1 MKQAE
6 AAVYL
11 DELRPKKSGM
21 CSVKIR
27 VTFNRTRKYYST
39 NVEMLPA
46 EFQLIEK
53 ANKEEKLTKK
63 EKEQLK
69 NAKEAFKGIDVFLT
83 KAKTILNKFV
93 QKDEVFTFDKFN
105 EAYFEKRNVYNS
117 VSFAFDKYIEQLK
130 AQERV
135 GTASSFECA
144 KVSLESFKKNLTFAE
159 ITPSFLKSY
168 EAYMKRNGRSQTT
181 VGIYLRSLRAVFNSQ
196 NISSDLYPFG
206 DKEGKYKIRS
216 GSNTKKAIDVHEIAQ
231 LYQYKP
237 EPKSATDR
245 AKDYWFFLYLC
256 NGMNVKDFCLLR
268 WKNIDGNVLTYIRA
282 KTERS
287 NNKTEE
293 IKVSLKPETMEII
306 QKWAQP
312 SLNKEAFLF
321 PHIEEGMSAEKQ
333 RAVYQ
338 QVTKTINKYM
348 NRICAEIGIEKNV
361 TTYVARHSFATVLKN
376 SGTSIEM
383 ISELLG
389 HSSVEVTKNY
399 LASFKIDQI
408 HEQTNALTAGFS
420 NAV

>member
-39 NVEMLPA
+39 NIEMLPA
-46 EFQLIEK
+46 EF
-53 ANKEEKLTKK
+53 NKLMNAKK
-63 EKEQLK
+63 PTKEQKLQF
-69 NAKEAFKGIDVFLT
+69 NEIDVFLT
-83 KAKTILNKFV
+83 KAKELLNKFV
-93 QKDEVFTFDKFN
+93 KKDEVFTFEKFN
-105 EAYFEKRNVYNS
+105 EAYFSKRNVYNS

-135 GTASSFECA
+135 GTAASFECA
-144 KVSLESFKKNLTFAE
+144 KVSLESFKKNLKFAE

-168 EAYMKRNGRSQTT
+168 EAFMKRNGRSQTT
-181 VGIYLRSLRAVFNSQ
+181 VGIYLRSLRAVFNAQ
-196 NISSDLYPFG
+196 KISSDLYPFG

-216 GSNTKKAIDVHEIAQ
+216 GSNTKKALDVQEIAQ

-268 WKNIDGNVLTYIRA
+268 WKNIDGNVLTYVRA
-282 KTERS
+282 KTERT
-287 NNKTEE
+287 NKAEEE

-333 RAVYQ
+333 RDVFK

-348 NRICAEIGIEKNV
+348 NRICAEISIDKNV

>member
-11 DELRPKKSGM
+11 DELRPKKSGT

-39 NVEMLPA
+39 NIEMLPA
-46 EFQLIEK
+46 EF
-53 ANKEEKLTKK
+53 NKLMNAKK
-63 EKEQLK
+63 RTKEQTLQF
-69 NAKEAFKGIDVFLT
+69 NEIDVFLT
-83 KAKTILNKFV
+83 KAKTTLNTFV
-93 QKDEVFTFDKFN
+93 TKDEVFTFEKFN
-105 EAYFEKRNVYNS
+105 EAYFSKRNVYNS

-135 GTASSFECA
+135 GTAASFECA
-144 KVSLESFKKNLTFAE
+144 KVSLESFKKNLKFAE

-168 EAYMKRNGRSQTT
+168 EAFMKRNGRSQTT
-181 VGIYLRSLRAVFNSQ
+181 VGIYLRSLRAVFNAQ
-196 NISSDLYPFG
+196 KISSDLYPFG

-216 GSNTKKAIDVHEIAQ
+216 GSNTKKALDVQEIAQ

-287 NNKTEE
+287 NKETEE

-333 RAVYQ
+333 
-338 QVTKTINKYM
+338 
-348 NRICAEIGIEKNV
+348 IGF
-361 TTYVARHSFATVLKN
+361 Y
-376 SGTSIEM
+376 
-383 ISELLG
+383 
-389 HSSVEVTKNY
+389 
-399 LASFKIDQI
+399 
-408 HEQTNALTAGFS
+408 
-420 NAV
+420 

>member
-39 NVEMLPA
+39 NIEMLPA
-46 EFQLIEK
+46 EF
-53 ANKEEKLTKK
+53 NKLMNAKK
-63 EKEQLK
+63 RTKEQTLQF
-69 NAKEAFKGIDVFLT
+69 NEIDVFLT
-83 KAKTILNKFV
+83 KAKTILNTFV
-93 QKDEVFTFDKFN
+93 TKDEVFTFEKFN
-105 EAYFEKRNVYNS
+105 EAYFSKRNVYNS

-130 AQERV
+130 ADERV
-135 GTASSFECA
+135 GTAASFECA
-144 KVSLESFKKNLTFAE
+144 KVSLESFKKNLKFAE

-168 EAYMKRNGRSQTT
+168 EAYMKRKGRSQTT
-181 VGIYLRSLRAVFNSQ
+181 VGIYLRSLRAVFNAEK
-196 NISSDLYPFG
+196 ISSDLYPFG

-216 GSNTKKAIDVHEIAQ
+216 GSNTKKALDVQEIVQ

-287 NNKTEE
+287 NKDTEE

-333 RAVYQ
+333 RDVFK

-348 NRICAEIGIEKNV
+348 NRICAEIGIDKNV